1 MSAQALLKPDLS
13 AEPGRVV
20 AKAAF
25 NAARELGLT
34 QRELAQTLGVSEA
47 TVSRMKDGG
56 YALEG
61 KPLELALC
69 LIRVFRSL
77 DAIAGGDA
85 ATVKGWMAAENR
97 DLGGVPRA
105 QVITAT
111 GLIET
116 PNYLDAARGPTSCS
130 PPILAPI
137 WRPMRARC
145 GG

>member
-1 MSAQALLKPDLS
+1 MSAQALLKSDLS
-13 AEPGRVV
+13 ADPGRVV

-56 YALEG
+56 YALGG

-77 DAIAGGDA
+77 DAIAGGDP

-116 PNYLDAARGPTSCS
+116 LNYLDAARAPT
-130 PPILAPI
+130 
-137 WRPMRARC
+137 
-145 GG
+145 

>member
-85 ATVKGWMAAENR
+85 ATVKGWMTAENR

-116 PNYLDAARGPTSCS
+116 LNYLDAARAPT
-130 PPILAPI
+130 
-137 WRPMRARC
+137 
-145 GG
+145 